1 MTILPNLSR
10 RELLSTAATVS
21 VAGIASDIAFDA
33 HARSEIA
40 QEAQALA
47 LPSKEAQAQNFG
59 AVTLLCLR
67 EIAERNEARKEARL
81 PLLSVP
87 RELRRM
93 KHAADAEKFRNFAKA
108 HRSRIYE
115 KTLARVRRQCG
126 DPQWAPTGV
135 LSGGGLWLARSSV
148 FVDAD

>member
-10 RELLSTAATVS
+10 RELLSRAATVS

-93 KHAADAEKFRNFAKA
+93 STRLTPKSSEILLRHIGVASTKRCWRGFGGNAAT
-108 HRSRIYE
+108 RSGLR
-115 KTLARVRRQCG
+115 LACSQVVDCG
-126 DPQWAPTGV
+126 LRTG
-135 LSGGGLWLARSSV
+135 SMSN
-148 FVDAD
+148 